1 MKAPGQPLFKLVVIK
16 APSQPLF
23 KVVAGYLIYQD
34 GGVFDSQPQN
44 MPGTEL
50 ETRQLNSLAWGLWRQ
65 DLPITNT
72 RLSNGQRLGIEE
84 IRIGR
89 TLPQLL
95 ISMLTLGFW
104 SPITVSWRGCRPP
117 IQSGLLD

>member
-1 MKAPGQPLFKLVVIK
+1 MKWRNLPAFNR
-16 APSQPLF
+16 F
-23 KVVAGYLIYQD
+23 TTYLIYQD

-44 MPGTEL
+44 SPGTEL
-50 ETRQLNSLAWGLWRQ
+50 ETRVVNSIAWGLKRQ

-84 IRIGR
+84 LRFGR
-89 TLPQLL
+89 TLPQML
-95 ISMLTLGFW
+95 ISLVTLGFW

-117 IQSGLLD
+117 FQSGILD

>member
-1 MKAPGQPLFKLVVIK
+1 MKAPSK
-16 APSQPLF
+16 SYF
-23 KVVAGYLIYQD
+23 KVMTAYLIYQD

-44 MPGTEL
+44 MPGTEW
-50 ETRQLNSLAWGLWRQ
+50 ETTWLNSLAWGFWRQ

-84 IRIGR
+84 IMIGR
-89 TLPQLL
+89 TLQQLL
-95 ISMLTLGFW
+95 ISLLTLGFW
-104 SPITVSWRGCRPP
+104 APITVSWRGCRPP

>member
-1 MKAPGQPLFKLVVIK
+1 MTKRRKPIFQ
-16 APSQPLF
+16 S
-23 KVVAGYLIYQD
+23 VANYLIYQD

-44 MPGTEL
+44 SPGTEL
-50 ETRQLNSLAWGLWRQ
+50 ETRVINSIAWGLKRQ

-84 IRIGR
+84 LRIGR
-89 TLPQLL
+89 TFPQMLVSL
-95 ISMLTLGFW
+95 LTLGFW

-117 IQSGLLD
+117 IQSGILE

>member
-1 MKAPGQPLFKLVVIK
+1 MDMKAPNKSF
-16 APSQPLF
+16 S
-23 KVVAGYLIYQD
+23 KVMTVYLIYQD

-50 ETRQLNSLAWGLWRQ
+50 ETAWLNSLAWGLWRQ

-89 TLPQLL
+89 TLPQML
-95 ISMLTLGFW
+95 ISLLTLGFW
-104 SPITVSWRGCRPP
+104 APVTVSWRGCRPP